1 MASTSPPDAG
11 QQPSAPYSRRRNGVG
26 TAALVTG
33 VVSLVLAVLVIF
45 APLALPLGLIAIILG
60 AVGMS
65 RASRGEADNR
75 GQAVAGLVT
84 GALSIVV
91 AIVIG
96 IGFVSFFSEHQ
107 GDLRRFGTC
116 MSSADNDRERAPC
129 VRELGNSLDE

>member
-1 MASTSPPDAG
+1 
-11 QQPSAPYSRRRNGVG
+11 
-26 TAALVTG
+26 VTG

-45 APLALPLGLIAIILG
+45 APLALPLGLVAIVLG

-96 IGFVSFFSEHQ
+96 IGFVSFFTEHQ

-129 VRELGNSLDE
+129 VRELGNRLDE